1 MIGLPRTPSSK
12 INRANPSTP
21 GGSRVT
27 EENILVTVRMRPLNS
42 REHAKYDLIAW
53 DCPDDHTLVFK
64 NPNPERAATK
74 YSFGIHKNLIAFPF
88 LYVNLLMI
96 FFSP

>member
-12 INRANPSTP
+12 INRANPSSTP

-53 DCPDDHTLVFK
+53 DCPDDHTIVFK
-64 NPNPERAATK
+64 NPNPERAAAK
-74 YSFGIHKNLIAFPF
+74 YSFGIFHKRISLLF
-88 LYVNLLMI
+88 LSLYINLLI
-96 FFSP
+96 IN